1 MKIGFQMD
9 QLSALNFKT
18 DSTLPLIYESQK
30 RKNTNYIFHPNDL
43 HFQKNKVLA
52 QSSQIKFTSA
62 NFKGYKLG
70 PKKNIRLRFLRHSF
84 CSPRPPVRYVLYFV
98 NAFT

>member
-18 DSTLPLIYESQK
+18 DSTLPIIYESQK
-30 RKNTNYIFHPNDL
+30 RNNTNYIFHPNDL

-62 NFKGYKLG
+62 KFNGYKLG
-70 PKKNIRLRFLRHSF
+70 PRPKHLNPGDPFL
-84 CSPRPPVRYVLYFV
+84 CSITLTKDIILKIVF
-98 NAFT
+98 